1 MNQKILFNG
10 QEYNRVEDMP
20 ADVRQMYEQM
30 MGMFADKNQ
39 DGIPDMFQQGN
50 AGEAVQMPMT
60 VAATQMIV
68 VDGQVY
74 HNVADLPP
82 DVRSRYEAKM
92 AEVDK
97 NQDGVPD
104 VLASF
109 LPGGATAQSTPTNWQ
124 TAVSPPSSQPD
135 TPHVTITD
143 SSSNNLVMVA
153 AAVIFFLL
161 LVIAALVAI
170 MVL

>member
-20 ADVRQMYEQM
+20 ADVRQLYEQM

-39 DGIPDMFQQGN
+39 DGIPDMFQQGK
-50 AGEAVQMPMT
+50 AGQVVQTPMN
-60 VAATQMIV
+60 VSATQMIV

-74 HNVADLPP
+74 HSVADLPP
-82 DVRSRYEAKM
+82 DVRGRYEAKM

-104 VLASF
+104 VLEGF
-109 LPGGATAQSTPTNWQ
+109 LQGGMAPQTTSTGWQ
-124 TAVSPPSSQPD
+124 TAVPSPQPD
-135 TPHVTITD
+135 TPHVTVTD
-143 SSSNNLVMVA
+143 SSSNNMVMIG

-161 LVIAALVAI
+161 LVIAALVFYI
-170 MVL
+170 FV